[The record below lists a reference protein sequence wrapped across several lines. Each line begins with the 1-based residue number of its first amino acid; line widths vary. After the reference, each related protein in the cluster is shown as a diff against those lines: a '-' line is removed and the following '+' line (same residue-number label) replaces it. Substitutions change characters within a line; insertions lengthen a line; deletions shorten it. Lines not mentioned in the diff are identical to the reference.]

1 MKIISDKVLVK
12 IQVKDNGERLV
23 NIKSVSLEIII
34 NIDPKSQKIENL
46 SRNICYVRAGVAK
59 RLNKAQKLLP
69 NGYCLMIW
77 SGHRSLKIQKK
88 LYLDQYIKFKK
99 KYPKWSEEKIKIETD
114 KFVAPV
120 EIIPPHTTGGAID
133 CTIVDVSGKQLD
145 MGTAIDDFTKQS
157 YIDAKGISK
166 EARKNRS
173 LLIQTMTKAGFV
185 NYPPEWWHWSYGDRY
200 WVATLKKKYAIY
212 SAL

>member
-12 IQVKDNGERLV
+12 IRVKDNGENLV
-23 NIKSVSLEIII
+23 NIKSVFPEAVI
-34 NIDPKSQKIENL
+34 NIDPKSQRIENL
-46 SRNICYVRAGVAK
+46 PQGTCYVRDGVVR
-59 RLNKAQKLLP
+59 RLKKAQELLP
-69 NGYCLMIW
+69 YGYRLMIW
-77 SGHRSLKIQKK
+77 SGHRSLKIQRK
-88 LYLDQYIKFKK
+88 LYSDQYIKFKK
-99 KYPKWSEEKIKIETD
+99 KYPKWLEEKIKIETD

-133 CTIVDVSGKQLD
+133 CTIVDMNGKQLD

-157 YIDAKGISK
+157 YTGARGISK

-200 WVATLKKKYAIY
+200 WAATLKKKYAIY